1 MTVSAGFTLEEV
13 SLIVV
18 MVDFLDIFDYLFYVF
33 IYKNYIFYYNLF
45 YY

>member
-18 MVDFLDIFDYLFYVF
+18 TDDFLDIFDYLF
-33 IYKNYIFYYNLF
+33 YKNYIFYYNLF